1 MKKVKLLSIALFAG
15 LLVGSASAQQQP
27 CSIPGTCN
35 LNVTI
40 DTGPFSF
47 ASLQAHLPAELRN
60 LDNSGIYIRELQGL
74 RTFEKV
80 TSYEKADYIKNYLTL
95 NYFSDVQRNTY
106 LFVKD
111 NVFQNY
117 SNTIDAK
124 LYSTIP
130 AGVYQSYLYSSTLN
144 HDWNASGIASPINDE
159 TFRDVYGPIPGI
171 PYYTGIIKKYNF
183 DVTYL
188 FGTLAD
194 TKSNTY
200 TNALRRSGFSCVKIT
215 TGYGSHMCTKTVG
228 NIRYG
233 WRFTS
238 KDTSDTF
245 VQRL

>member
-27 CSIPGTCN
+27 CYVPGTCN
-35 LNVTI
+35 TQVPI
-40 DTGPFSF
+40 DTGLFSF
-47 ASLQAHLPAELRN
+47 ASLQAHLPAELKSH
-60 LDNSGIYIRELQGL
+60 DNYVSLRDLQGL

-80 TSYEKADYIKNYLTL
+80 TSYQKADYINNYLTL

-111 NVFQNY
+111 NVFLNF
-117 SNTIDAK
+117 SNIIDAK

-144 HDWNASGIASPINDE
+144 HDLSTPGIASPINDE

-183 DVTYL
+183 DATYL

-194 TKSNTY
+194 TRSNTY

-245 VQRL
+245 VQQL